1 MYNEYKARG
10 VTAIGKSNFKFRIK
24 SESHIDCSCQLHLHC
39 GFSYGLGLLAMMM
52 NGSVMS
58 VIRRR
63 HSHWPSICAGD
74 WTKSHRWFDT
84 RILLPNPV
92 HPSLFV
98 LGQLTERATG
108 YVQLRAKLKPHK
120 MGMSVCM
127 WVFAS
132 LAVGIIN
139 PLVWHHVLCAVH
151 SWKLKKIHSTGGLTA
166 PSWDRCQASFW
177 GGWTGDTRIQGLA
190 GRCDICL
197 WPPLPR
203 RMQHK
208 LSKCKLQIAWPSA
221 CGTKC
226 AHNFKFITNLRA
238 MRYERESQST
248 NRKRPAP
255 SIGGNRFVC

>member
-1 MYNEYKARG
+1 MIRYSHPPASSLS
-10 VTAIGKSNFKFRIK
+10 TLSFRPWPADRACDRIRPIE
-24 SESHIDCSCQLHLHC
+24 SE
-39 GFSYGLGLLAMMM
+39 
-52 NGSVMS
+52 
-58 VIRRR
+58 
-63 HSHWPSICAGD
+63 
-74 WTKSHRWFDT
+74 
-84 RILLPNPV
+84 
-92 HPSLFV
+92 
-98 LGQLTERATG
+98 TEA
-108 YVQLRAKLKPHK
+108 HK
-120 MGMSVCM
+120 MGMCVCM

-139 PLVWHHVLCAVH
+139 PLAWHHVLCAVH

-226 AHNFKFITNLRA
+226 AHNFKFITKFPCHA
-238 MRYERESQST
+238 IWKGIPEH
-248 NRKRPAP
+248 
-255 SIGGNRFVC
+255 